1 MSADCA
7 TICGHTQKGFIKF
20 VGKFVKGFNSR
31 GAILVVKVT
40 IFGNFLWF
48 TDPPDFATIE
58 YDWLEKA
65 VE

>member
-1 MSADCA
+1 MNADCA
-7 TICGHTQKGFIKF
+7 AIGGHTQKGFIKF

-40 IFGNFLWF
+40 IFVNFFRF

-58 YDWLEKA
+58 KDWLEKA